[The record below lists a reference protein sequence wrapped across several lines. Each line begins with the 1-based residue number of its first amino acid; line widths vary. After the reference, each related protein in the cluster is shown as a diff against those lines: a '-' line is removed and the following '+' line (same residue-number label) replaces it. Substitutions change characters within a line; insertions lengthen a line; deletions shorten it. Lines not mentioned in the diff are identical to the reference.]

1 MYPYVHSLIEGVH
14 FGYQLLYLLDAS
26 HVHHPVLHALGL
38 SMARVSAKDLVGLQG
53 GGGGRLCGGGWRKGL
68 GYRLA
73 GGGRRPACL
82 PASPISRGIYTEGIY
97 HRYDWGQIR
106 DTVLL

>member
-53 GGGGRLCGGGWRKGL
+53 GGGKVVWVWEAERFGLPAGWGGT
-68 GYRLA
+68 A
-73 GGGRRPACL
+73 ACL
-82 PASPISRGIYTEGIY
+82 PACQP
-97 HRYDWGQIR
+97 DF
-106 DTVLL
+106 